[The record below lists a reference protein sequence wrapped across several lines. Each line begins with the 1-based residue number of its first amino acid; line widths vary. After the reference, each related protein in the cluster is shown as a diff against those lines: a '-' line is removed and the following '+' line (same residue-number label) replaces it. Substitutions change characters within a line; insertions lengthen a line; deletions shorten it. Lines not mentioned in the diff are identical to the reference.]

1 MKDYYQILGVDK
13 KADQNEIKKA
23 YRKLAI
29 KYHPDKNPDGE
40 ERFKEIAEAYEV
52 LSNETKRQQ
61 YDMGG
66 MSGFDGMQGVR
77 INPHDIFRQF
87 FGGQDPFAEMFAGM
101 GGPMGIHPGMGG
113 GQRVHIFS
121 NMGGPC
127 GMAMGHSTSTE
138 TTIRNGQR
146 HTKTTTRYPDGRVEI
161 KTQVSSLG
169 GGCGGGN
176 VFIIG

>member
-1 MKDYYQILGVDK
+1 MKDYYKILGINK

-29 KYHPDKNPDGE
+29 KYHPDKNPAGE

-61 YDMGG
+61 YDIGG

-87 FGGQDPFAEMFAGM
+87 FGGQDPFAEMFGMM
-101 GGPMGIHPGMGG
+101 GGPMGMHPGIGR
-113 GQRVHIFS
+113 GQRVHIFN

-146 HTKTTTRYPDGRVEI
+146 HTKTTTRYPDGRVEV

-169 GGCGGGN
+169 RGCGGGN

>member
-1 MKDYYQILGVDK
+1 MRDYYQILCINK
-13 KADQNEIKKA
+13 KSNQNEIKKA
-23 YRKLAI
+23 YRKLAV

-52 LSNETKRQQ
+52 LSNKTKRQQ

-66 MSGFDGMQGVR
+66 IAGLEDMQGVR

-87 FGGQDPFAEMFAGM
+87 FGGQDPFAQMFDM
-101 GGPMGIHPGMGG
+101 GRPMGMRQ
-113 GQRVHIFS
+113 GQQVHIFS

-127 GMAMGHSTSTE
+127 GMTMGHSTSTE

-146 HTKTTTRYPDGRVEI
+146 HTKTTTRYADGRVEVQ
-161 KTQVSSLG
+161 TQVSSLG
-169 GGCGGGN
+169 GDCGGGN

>member
-1 MKDYYQILGVDK
+1 MKDYYKILGVDK

-29 KYHPDKNPDGE
+29 KYHPDKNPEGE
-40 ERFKEIAEAYEV
+40 DRFKEIAEAYEV

-66 MSGFDGMQGVR
+66 MTGLGDMQGVR

-87 FGGQDPFAEMFAGM
+87 FGGQDPFAQMFNMHKGM
-101 GGPMGIHPGMGG
+101 GVGPGP

-146 HTKTTTRYPDGRVEI
+146 HTKTTTRHADGRVEVQ
-161 KTQVSSLG
+161 TQVSSLG

>member
-1 MKDYYQILGVDK
+1 MEKNYYKTLGVDRN
-13 KADQNEIKKA
+13 ASEQDIKKVYKRMA
-23 YRKLAI
+23 FKF
-29 KYHPDKNPDGE
+29 HPDKNKDPGTE
-40 ERFKEIAEAYEV
+40 EKFKEIAEAYEV

-66 MSGFDGMQGVR
+66 MAGLEGMQGVR

-87 FGGQDPFAEMFAGM
+87 FGGQDPFAPMFNMHQGM
-101 GGPMGIHPGMGG
+101 GGGP

-146 HTKTTTRYPDGRVEI
+146 HTKTTTRYADGRVEVQ
-161 KTQVSSLG
+161 TQISSLG